1 MRGAAAGDFLREWFT
16 YRNVPVRA
24 CPALLL
30 LARES
35 GRAGRGESCAR
46 RVPLTLEVEP
56 RPGWMLIER
65 RRVPC
70 SVLIELTFEGKSARQ
85 LKVRMLYIL

>member
-1 MRGAAAGDFLREWFT
+1 MRMSMCDVVLVVFSASGLLKK
-16 YRNVPVRA
+16 NVPVRA

-35 GRAGRGESCAR
+35 GRGRGESCAR

-56 RPGWMLIER
+56 RPGWMLIEACT
-65 RRVPC
+65 VC
-70 SVLIELTFEGKSARQ
+70 VAC
-85 LKVRMLYIL
+85 

>member
-35 GRAGRGESCAR
+35 GRGRGESCAR

-56 RPGWMLIER
+56 RPGWMLIEACT
-65 RRVPC
+65 VTC
-70 SVLIELTFEGKSARQ
+70 SVLIELTFEGRRAQ
-85 LKVRMLYIL
+85 DN